1 MTTDRFITIAA
12 RDLRLATVVLPARH
26 NERNR

>member
-1 MTTDRFITIAA
+1 MTTPLLILAA
-12 RDLRLATVVLPARH
+12 HVLRVLLVVLPARH